1 MSFSLHVL
9 YEKGNAI
16 KENGIQLM
24 TSLFSDGSSAVLG
37 IETLR
42 PVALRPD
49 LSTGLPFT
57 LCVDDNTLLWEINQH
72 KNMRYGSQIAGIMS
86 VQMRDILV
94 TDCGNGVVECQY
106 ERYKIAQQ

>member
-1 MSFSLHVL
+1 MSL

-37 IETLR
+37 IYTLR

-49 LSTGLPFT
+49 LSIGLPFT
-57 LCVDDNTLLWEINQH
+57 LCPDDNTPLWEIN
-72 KNMRYGSQIAGIMS
+72 RYKKRWDISHTSQVPISIGGEIYLS
-86 VQMRDILV
+86 HIDDILFPS
-94 TDCGNGVVECQY
+94 N
-106 ERYKIAQQ
+106 

>member
-1 MSFSLHVL
+1 VL

-57 LCVDDNTLLWEINQH
+57 LCVDDNTLL
-72 KNMRYGSQIAGIMS
+72 
-86 VQMRDILV
+86 
-94 TDCGNGVVECQY
+94 
-106 ERYKIAQQ
+106 